1 MNKKFV
7 PKSNI
12 RLLKKR
18 PEGNPRLDVEDLPK
32 QTNEE
37 GSKFLAEI
45 RQVDDEITESLLSK
59 R

>member
-18 PEGNPRLDVEDLPK
+18 PEGNPRLDAEDLPK
-32 QTNEE
+32 QTYED
-37 GSKFLAEI
+37 GSKFLAEL